1 MQNVLINV
9 IEKGPGK
16 TATTPGII
24 AGGKTGTARI
34 AEKQGYTSNRYNA
47 SFFGFAN
54 DLNHA
59 YTIGVLVRHPTKPYS
74 YYAAQSALPMFKDVV
89 DILINEEFLTP
100 IHNQTSTNN

>member
-9 IEKGPGK
+9 IEKGTGK
-16 TATTPGII
+16 KAITQGII

-34 AEKQGYTSNRYNA
+34 AERQGYTSNRYNA

-59 YTIGVLVRHPTKPYS
+59 YTIGVLVRHPTN
-74 YYAAQSALPMFKDVV
+74 
-89 DILINEEFLTP
+89 LIVIMLHKVLCLCLKMLLIF
-100 IHNQTSTNN
+100 